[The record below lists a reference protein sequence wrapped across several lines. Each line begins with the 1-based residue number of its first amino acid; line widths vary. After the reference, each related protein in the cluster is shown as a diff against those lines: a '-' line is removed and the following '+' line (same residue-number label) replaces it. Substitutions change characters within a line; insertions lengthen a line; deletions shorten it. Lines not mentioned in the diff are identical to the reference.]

1 MSVTV
6 KDRGWNR
13 IRKEIEEMGR
23 SFVKIGVLSNAG
35 RYPAS
40 QGNMNLAEVATAHEF
55 GTEKI
60 PERPFMRQAFDT
72 SNRKISDFI
81 KKERDKIYRGESS
94 TNESLHKLGVLHQGQ
109 VQETIT
115 TGEFKPLAPSTIKRK
130 GSSKPLIDT
139 GRLRQSINFE
149 VTRE

>member
-40 QGNMNLAEVATAHEF
+40 IGGMNLAEVATVHEF

-60 PERPFMRQAFDT
+60 PERPFLRQAFDK
-72 SNRKISDFI
+72 SNKKISDFI
-81 KKERDKIYRGESS
+81 RNERDKIYQGAST

-109 VQETIT
+109 VQETIA
-115 TGEFKPLAPSTIKRK
+115 TGEFAPLAPSTVARK